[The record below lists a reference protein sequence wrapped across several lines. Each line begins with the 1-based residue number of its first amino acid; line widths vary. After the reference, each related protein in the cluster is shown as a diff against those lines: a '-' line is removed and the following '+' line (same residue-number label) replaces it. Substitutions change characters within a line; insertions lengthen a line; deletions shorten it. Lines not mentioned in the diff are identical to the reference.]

1 MTMARTR
8 WTVSG
13 VLAAFLL
20 AGCVVAPEE
29 SGRQDYQA
37 LCAGC
42 HGDDGR
48 GDGPALATLDA
59 QVPDL
64 TLLAT
69 ANGGIFPR
77 VRVMSQIDGYTRDQT
92 HGGMPAFWPLLE
104 GDTVLVETE
113 PGVMTPTPARL
124 VALARYIE
132 SIQQ

>member
-1 MTMARTR
+1 MTTARTR